1 MITIYGG
8 LLPLQKRQCIP
19 QCGTGKAQSMI
30 QFAIRFL
37 QAKHRLTQIR
47 SGCRI
52 TNHFRTQFQ

>member
-19 QCGTGKAQSMI
+19 QRGTSKAHRMI

-37 QAKHRLTQIR
+37 QAEYRLIQIR

-52 TNHFRTQFQ
+52 TNHFRTQLQ